1 VAGTSS
7 SADILALIGKATNH
21 YYNAMLH
28 KVTRGLDL
36 LYVKWLGRSS
46 QVLLAMTHS
55 AIHPVST
62 SDGGTYYFRDQDAI
76 MLP

>member
-1 VAGTSS
+1 
-7 SADILALIGKATNH
+7 
-21 YYNAMLH
+21 MLH
-28 KVTRGLDL
+28 KVTRGLGL